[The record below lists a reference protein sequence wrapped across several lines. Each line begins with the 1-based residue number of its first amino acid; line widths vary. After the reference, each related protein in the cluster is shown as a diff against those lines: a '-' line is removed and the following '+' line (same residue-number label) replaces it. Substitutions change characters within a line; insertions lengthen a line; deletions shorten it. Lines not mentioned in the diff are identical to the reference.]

1 MSLTE
6 FRYARLFKNADYLF
20 PCTGVVR
27 LTLNRLNCKCDHAT
41 VIGIETH
48 IDIDHTLNY
57 DPAES
62 LTPHEIECFSC
73 TPLGARRSTSI
84 VLKAR
89 GPKAGVN
96 LK

>member
-1 MSLTE
+1 MPLTE
-6 FRYARLFKNADYLF
+6 FLHARLFENADYLF
-20 PCTGVVR
+20 PCAGVIR
-27 LTLNRLNCKCDHAT
+27 LTLNRLNCKCDPVT
-41 VIGIETH
+41 VIGIGAR
-48 IDIDHTLNY
+48 IDFDHTLNY
-57 DPAES
+57 AAAES
-62 LTPHEIECFSC
+62 LPHHEIGCFSC